1 MGLDKEMVGSA
12 GVPLKYHRIE
22 SLYSHTNSQTRIEVA
37 RYVSKAERDREKNAI
52 EQGRFEPVYV
62 DTEFI
67 SIPYDPAMSVISA
80 YAYLKTLPEFAD
92 STDILEEGQ
101 TGTLEDITPEWTS
114 ATVYMIGD
122 MVSYEKSMYVC
133 VQAHTSQADWTP
145 DVVPA
150 LWSLVHQGS
159 SPVDIPE
166 WVQPTGAQDAY
177 NTGDKVRHN
186 DLVWVSTVDANVW
199 EPGVYGWEEFVEES
213 ETEQEPVVEPEPEPS
228 TEPVVEPEPEPEPST
243 EPVVEPEPEPEPST
257 DPIEP
262 EQEPETISYPEW
274 VQPTGASDAY
284 ASGSVVRHNGSLWES
299 KIDANTW
306 EPGTVGTEYLWN
318 PVLA

>member
-1 MGLDKEMVGSA
+1 MVGSA

-37 RYVSKAERDREKNAI
+37 RYVSKAERDREKEAI

-101 TGTLEDITPEWTS
+101 TGTLEDITPDWTS
-114 ATVYMIGD
+114 ATVYMVGD
-122 MVSYEKSMYVC
+122 MVSYERSMYVC

-186 DLVWVSTVDANVW
+186 DLVWVSTIDANVW
-199 EPGVYGWEEFVEES
+199 EPGVYGWEEFVDEA
-213 ETEQEPVVEPEPEPS
+213 ETEQ
-228 TEPVVEPEPEPEPST
+228 

-257 DPIEP
+257 DPVEP

-306 EPGTVGTEYLWN
+306 EPGIVGTEYLWN